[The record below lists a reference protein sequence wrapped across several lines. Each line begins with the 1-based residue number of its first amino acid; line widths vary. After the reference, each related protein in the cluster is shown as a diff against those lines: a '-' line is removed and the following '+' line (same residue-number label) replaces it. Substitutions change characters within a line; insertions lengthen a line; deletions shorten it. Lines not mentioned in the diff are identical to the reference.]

1 MSITCCG
8 WINLKIFLALV
19 VAVPLLVWHR
29 HFPVTASDTTEPAIV
44 ALSISPVN
52 PHYATVRQNGLVE
65 IVDYQTG
72 VVINTHTIPLPFQD
86 VNNLNP
92 TGFNVADI
100 AYSPSGNPIA
110 VVIADISDWG
120 IVYLL
125 NWETGEIRPAHNNA
139 SLDRINDLSWSP
151 DGSKIVLAL
160 QDGGADQLILS
171 RIAILNVTTGEME
184 PTLLDDGAID
194 NYAATVVAWSAS
206 NVIAYANRSELIL
219 WDATNSMELGTLT
232 ASDEIYDAVWDL
244 QANRI
249 ATLNDDRTI
258 QVWDVTSIPYA
269 LEQTWQVRSD
279 RLLSEGMSWIGEN
292 ILAVNLWTDVEVWNV
307 TDATLEGVIES
318 DLFVYGL
325 VALPN
330 NEILIAGPQSV
341 ITSPIPSETPT
352 PTPES

>member
-1 MSITCCG
+1 MSITRCG
-8 WINLKIFLALV
+8 WINLKVFLSLV

-44 ALSISPVN
+44 ALSISPMN

-72 VVINTHTIPLPFQD
+72 VVINTYTIPLPFQD

-92 TGFNVADI
+92 TGYNVVDI
-100 AYSPSGNPIA
+100 AYSPLGNPIA
-110 VVIADISDWG
+110 VVIADISISG
-120 IVYLL
+120 IIYLL
-125 NWETGEIRPAHNNA
+125 DWETGEVRPAYNQTY
-139 SLDRINDLSWSP
+139 LRRINDIGWSP
-151 DGSKIVLAL
+151 DGNRIVLAL

-184 PTLLDDGAID
+184 RTLLDAESID
-194 NYAATVVAWSAS
+194 NYAVTVVAWSAS
-206 NVIAYANRSELIL
+206 NVIGYANRSELIL
-219 WDATNSMELGTLT
+219 WDATTSMELGSLS
-232 ASDEIYDAVWDL
+232 ASDEIYDAVWDP

-249 ATLNDDRTI
+249 ATLNEDRTI
-258 QVWDVTSIPYA
+258 QVWDVTAIPYA
-269 LEQTWQVRSD
+269 LEQSWQMRSD
-279 RLLSEGMSWIGEN
+279 RFRSRGMSWIGEN

-318 DLFVYGL
+318 DLFVNGL
-325 VALPN
+325 GALPN

-341 ITSPIPSETPT
+341 TAYQVLSETPSPKT
-352 PTPES
+352 SP